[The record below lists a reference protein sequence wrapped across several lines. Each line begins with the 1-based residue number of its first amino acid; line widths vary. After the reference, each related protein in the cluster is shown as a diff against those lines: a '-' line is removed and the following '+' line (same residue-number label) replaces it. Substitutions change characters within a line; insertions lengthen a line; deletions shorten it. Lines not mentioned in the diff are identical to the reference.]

1 LARSRKSAT
10 IAKPCTL
17 YRDFIVR
24 KSLDENYKISAK
36 LQHGW
41 AVFGWKNYTKI
52 RKHRCGQNFNQVIDC
67 CMVDTNAE
75 TARHTCIKNSRYLL
89 RSN

>member
-36 LQHGW
+36 LQHG
-41 AVFGWKNYTKI
+41 
-52 RKHRCGQNFNQVIDC
+52 
-67 CMVDTNAE
+67 
-75 TARHTCIKNSRYLL
+75 
-89 RSN
+89 